1 MGQVIIENEKGV
13 QKTVSAQSWR
23 LMRSAGQK
31 DDNVRKGYRLI
42 GPAGS
47 KKDPKPSPTQPT
59 APSVPFH
66 PESVLLAA
74 KAAMEENRVKESAMI
89 SAEPQKPVAPPAQP
103 EQPVTGDEPV
113 VTETAP
119 IAETVSELPVT
130 EITIPVTEST
140 IPETISEV
148 PVTISEHVKSDPLET
163 IEGVGVKAAEILRSI
178 GINTYAQLAAAQ
190 TSDINIALD
199 KGGFGPKKAM
209 VPKWKMKAKDLSK

>member
-13 QKTVSAQSWR
+13 QKTVSQQSWR

-31 DDNVRKGYRLI
+31 DDNVRKGYRLV

-74 KAAMEENRVKESAMI
+74 KAAMEENRAKESAMI
-89 SAEPQKPVAPPAQP
+89 SAEPQKQPVASPAPPKPELVEPIAPVVEIPAPVEVPPPA
-103 EQPVTGDEPV
+103 PVATP
-113 VTETAP
+113 AP
-119 IAETVSELPVT
+119 TTVEAP
-130 EITIPVTEST
+130 
-140 IPETISEV
+140 
-148 PVTISEHVKSDPLET
+148 VKSDPLET
-163 IEGVGVKAAEILRSI
+163 IEGVGAKAAEILRSI

-190 TSDINIALD
+190 TADINIALD
-199 KGGFGPKKAM
+199 KGGFGPKKAL
-209 VPKWKMKAKDLSK
+209 VPKWKMKAKELSK

>member
-13 QKTVSAQSWR
+13 QKTVSQQSWR

-31 DDNVRKGYRLI
+31 DDNVRKGYRLV

-74 KAAMEENRVKESAMI
+74 KAAAEENRVKESAMI
-89 SAEPQKPVAPPAQP
+89 SAEPQKQPVASPAQP
-103 EQPVTGDEPV
+103 EQPVTGDAPV

-119 IAETVSELPVT
+119 VAETVSAAPV
-130 EITIPVTEST
+130 
-140 IPETISEV
+140 EV
-148 PVTISEHVKSDPLET
+148 PAPVATPAPTAAEAPVKSDPLET
-163 IEGVGVKAAEILRSI
+163 LEGMGVKAAEILRSI

-190 TSDINIALD
+190 TSEINIALD